1 MPVRPSFRAVLMAG
15 LLAVAGPVSAQQY
28 LNLRDADIRAFIE
41 DAARVTGRNIIVDPD
56 VEGTVSVITEQPLSR
71 AQYFE
76 VFLETLRAND
86 LVAIPL
92 SGGGLRISNSAD
104 AARQPAVASDGRF
117 VTRVVRLEQVTAA
130 QALEAVAPL
139 ISAQGQATASGT
151 GNALVIADYQD
162 NLARVLAVLAEVD
175 RDDSTIRLVPLSNA
189 GAREIAAA
197 LGELARAGGDT
208 AVSVVPVDSSNS
220 VILRGDPQ
228 RVSQLAGIVA
238 ELDAR
243 AALGADVRVFYLEH
257 ADAQLLLPVLQQ
269 IAGQTTSV
277 ATVDVEAD
285 DGEPAG
291 AANVVLPASGERA
304 RAVIAR
310 YEGANA
316 LIVSAAPDL
325 QRTLGEVIRQLDQR
339 REQVL
344 VEAIV
349 AEVSDNAARALG
361 VEFLL
366 AGLDGTVPFASTNYS
381 NSVLNPLAIAGAVG
395 ATQLENQTITVDGEV
410 ISQTGTVGIT
420 DSLQQAAAQSLL
432 GVSGGLFGVGG
443 VEGDTVFG
451 AILNAVKSD
460 TTSNIL
466 SVQSLMTL
474 DNQVARYLV
483 GQEVPV
489 TTGEALSENFDNA
502 FRTVERQN
510 VGIQL
515 EVRPQINAGGAVKL
529 FLKQEVSSIA
539 GPVSSGS
546 ADLVLNTREIETT
559 ITVDDGDIVALG
571 GLLDENERKTIEKIP
586 LLGDIPVLGELFTSR
601 SREQVQTNLM
611 VFIRPRIIRSREDA
625 QEIAAQRYNYQ
636 RASQLAHDPDSEPAL
651 DRVLR
656 TYLDTVPPGAVAEGG
671 GFAVDL
677 AGYANAEDAAAAQA
691 RLGELGPGTI
701 VERGGAYVLRLGP
714 VGSAEEAARLRG
726 EAVEAGFPRADILP
740 LAPETVTTET
750 YSGGSAR

>member
-1 MPVRPSFRAVLMAG
+1 MRPSFRAVLMAG

>member
-1 MPVRPSFRAVLMAG
+1 MTLFRAPLRLGMALLSAFALVG
-15 LLAVAGPVSAQQY
+15 LSAPGLAQQY

-41 DAARVTGRNIIVDPD
+41 DAARVTGRNIIVDPG

-71 AQYFE
+71 SEYFE
-76 VFLETLRAND
+76 VFLETLRANG

-92 SGGGLRISNSAD
+92 SGGGLRIAQAAG
-104 AARQPAVASDGRF
+104 AARQPALGGGGRF
-117 VTRVVRLEQVTAA
+117 VTRVIQLDRITAS

-139 ISAQGQATASGT
+139 VSGEGQVTASGT
-151 GNALVIADYQD
+151 GDSLVIADYQD
-162 NLARVLAVLAEVD
+162 NLARILGVIGELD
-175 RDDSTIRLVPLSNA
+175 RDNSTLRLVPLTNA
-189 GAREIAAA
+189 GAREMAAA
-197 LGELARAGGDT
+197 LADIARAGGESN
-208 AVSVVPVDSSNS
+208 VSAVPVDSSNS
-220 VILRGDPQ
+220 LVLRGDPA
-228 RVSQLAGIVA
+228 RVAELASLVA
-238 ELDAR
+238 ELDTR
-243 AALGADVRVFYLEH
+243 AALGADVRVHYLEH
-257 ADAQLLLPVLQQ
+257 ADAELLLPVLQQ

-277 ATVDVEAD
+277 ATVVAEAD

-291 AANVVLPASGERA
+291 AANVVTPAGGEPA

-316 LIVSAAPDL
+316 IIISAPPDI
-325 QRTLGEVIRQLDQR
+325 QRTLGEVLRQLDVPR
-339 REQVL
+339 DQVL

-381 NSVLNPLAIAGAVG
+381 NSVLNPLAIGGAIG

-410 ISQTGTVGIT
+410 ISQTGTT
-420 DSLQQAAAQSLL
+420 NLADTLQQAAAAQLL
-432 GVSGGLFGVGG
+432 GATGGLFGVGG
-443 VEGDTVFG
+443 VEGDTIFG

-460 TTSNIL
+460 TNSNVL
-466 SVQSLMTL
+466 SVQSLMTM
-474 DNQVARYLV
+474 DNQEARYLV

-489 TTGEALSENFDNA
+489 TTGEALSPDFDNA
-502 FRTVERQN
+502 FRTVERQK

-539 GPVSSGS
+539 GPVARGS

-571 GLLDENERKTIEKIP
+571 GLLDENERATIEKIP
-586 LLGDIPVLGELFTSR
+586 LLGDIPLLGELFTSR

-611 VFIRPRIIRSREDA
+611 VFIRPRIIANRADA
-625 QEIAAQRYNYQ
+625 QAIAAQRYDYQ
-636 RASQLAHDPDSEPAL
+636 RAAQLSQDPDAEPAL

-656 TYLDTVPPGAVAEGG
+656 TYLDTVPPSALPADTADY
-671 GFAVDL
+671 AVDV
-677 AGYANAEDAAAAQA
+677 AGYADPAEAADVLA
-691 RLGELGPGTI
+691 ELAPLAPGAL
-701 VERGGAYVLRLGP
+701 VVRDGLSVVRLGP
-714 VGSAEEAARLRG
+714 VEGAAAAETLRRRVAASG
-726 EAVEAGFPRADILP
+726 YPAAIAVPLSPPVAD
-740 LAPETVTTET
+740 
-750 YSGGSAR
+750 